1 MVSQDRDGIL
11 RQLMNLSSESL
22 AEMLRRRDTSRW
34 REEVFEIAERI
45 LKERMGGRLPQ
56 AAIPAAKPPASPAA
70 QQARSAPPAAT
81 GPLVVAASSAP
92 TPSPQAQ
99 ASPLD
104 FEEDRADAIAV
115 HCSDGRFSQHFARFL
130 TDSLQIPRCDR
141 LAVPGGPALLA
152 GRLASYWESC
162 GVENQVRFLIETHA
176 LRRVVLIA
184 HEGCGYYLRRLALPE
199 ARAEQAQIEDL
210 ERATRTLVHLGL
222 QVTAFMVRR
231 RGSQVLFEP
240 VTAAAI

>member
-1 MVSQDRDGIL
+1 MVSLDRDGIL

-56 AAIPAAKPPASPAA
+56 AAVPAAKAPAKPAA
-70 QQARSAPPAAT
+70 PQGLSALPAAT
-81 GPLVVAASSAP
+81 GPVAAVAHPAP
-92 TPSPQAQ
+92 ALSPQAQ
-99 ASPLD
+99 TSPLD
-104 FEEDRADAIAV
+104 FEETRADAIAV
-115 HCSDGRFSQHFARFL
+115 LCSDGRFSPHFARFL

-152 GRLASYWESC
+152 GRLAAYWESS
-162 GVENQVRFLIETHA
+162 GVENQVRFLIQTHE

-184 HEGCGYYLRRLALPE
+184 HEGCGYYRHRLSLPE
-199 ARAEQAQIEDL
+199 ASIEKAQIDDIEK
-210 ERATRTLVHLGL
+210 AARTLVHLGL
-222 QVTAFMVRR
+222 QVTAYMVRR
-231 RGSQVLFEP
+231 RGPQVAFEP
-240 VTAAAI
+240 VPLP